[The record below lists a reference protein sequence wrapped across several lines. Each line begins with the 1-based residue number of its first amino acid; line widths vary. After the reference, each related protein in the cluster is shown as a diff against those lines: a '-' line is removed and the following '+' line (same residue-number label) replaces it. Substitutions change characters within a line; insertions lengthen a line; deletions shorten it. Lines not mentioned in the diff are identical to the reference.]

1 MNQPDEDDSP
11 PLASICDAQLQPS
24 TVSIL
29 TEPPDV
35 VPLTT
40 LPRSSPCS
48 IGQPQTPPSRVLI
61 MPSEELMEAGYDTDH
76 QCGPFVQNGVKDE
89 EFYNMDEAA
98 PEAPI
103 EVVPVLGGGTGMW
116 LWLK

>member
-48 IGQPQTPPSRVLI
+48 IGQPQPPPL
-61 MPSEELMEAGYDTDH
+61 PSA
-76 QCGPFVQNGVKDE
+76 N
-89 EFYNMDEAA
+89 NA
-98 PEAPI
+98 I
-103 EVVPVLGGGTGMW
+103 GGADGGRIRY
-116 LWLK
+116 